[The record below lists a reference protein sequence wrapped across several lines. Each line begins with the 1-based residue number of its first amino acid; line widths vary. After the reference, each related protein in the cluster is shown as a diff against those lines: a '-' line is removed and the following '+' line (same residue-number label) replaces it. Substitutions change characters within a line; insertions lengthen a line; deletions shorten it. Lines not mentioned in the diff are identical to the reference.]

1 MNDRDPN
8 RLADQL
14 EREAQELQRR
24 SGELQDHVKEMQEDW
39 QRKRADQSIPG
50 AQRYAW
56 FGYEVSMEHDRGR
69 SAVRATATAEND
81 S

>member
-24 SGELQDHVKEMQEDW
+24 SGELQDHVKEVQEDW

-50 AQRYAW
+50 AQPEMGDNDAEGERSNDDA
-56 FGYEVSMEHDRGR
+56 SSDRD
-69 SAVRATATAEND
+69 E
-81 S
+81 